1 MGELPVQRACMF
13 CNRTITEKTEH
24 PDRSSPADLDNTCKE
39 ISVKLGVKVGER
51 LICKDCCSQLVS
63 MISSRLGS

>member
-1 MGELPVQRACMF
+1 MSKSSVQRRCMF
-13 CNRTITEKTEH
+13 CERVVTEKYEH
-24 PDRSSPADLDNTCKE
+24 PDRVSPADLNDTCKE